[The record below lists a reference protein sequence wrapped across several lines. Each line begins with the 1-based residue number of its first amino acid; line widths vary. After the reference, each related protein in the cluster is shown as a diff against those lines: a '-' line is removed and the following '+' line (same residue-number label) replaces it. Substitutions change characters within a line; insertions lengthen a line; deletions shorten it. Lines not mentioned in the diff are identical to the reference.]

1 MCTGCSW
8 NTFLPGWEL
17 HSQEPTEG
25 EQGECIVRGQ
35 GSAISAD
42 HGLEAAELGRGKQPG
57 NMNKGPWGVVQAPAH
72 FSLSPE
78 LWSTQNLIDS
88 KVDPFNLQSPGCGR
102 KVGGSSFL
110 EKDSKVH
117 GCPGK
122 TDQFH
127 IADHLTLSP
136 LSSPAAVS
144 QPRGQ
149 RHRRPQGL
157 QLLRVIPQ
165 APNSEQGAE
174 CSVGLHGIQS
184 ETALGLSG
192 RPRWPEAPCGKTIS
206 HLAAHRSFPNIRSAG

>member
-1 MCTGCSW
+1 M
-8 NTFLPGWEL
+8 
-17 HSQEPTEG
+17 
-25 EQGECIVRGQ
+25 V
-35 GSAISAD
+35 
-42 HGLEAAELGRGKQPG
+42 
-57 NMNKGPWGVVQAPAH
+57 
-72 FSLSPE
+72 
-78 LWSTQNLIDS
+78 
-88 KVDPFNLQSPGCGR
+88 PFNLQSPGCGR
-102 KVGGSSFL
+102 KVGGFSFL

-136 LSSPAAVS
+136 LSPPAAVS

-149 RHRRPQGL
+149 RHGCPQGL
-157 QLLRVIPQ
+157 QLLCVIPQ

-192 RPRWPEAPCGKTIS
+192 PRWPR
-206 HLAAHRSFPNIRSAG
+206 HLMEKPFPIWQPTEVSPIYTLLVRIPILRSLELSDKADWLTAEKKQGN